1 MVFLSI
7 LCSLAFVGCDRAPS
21 APADIAS
28 VAQVTTLHFKVQGMV
43 CEGCEEAITET
54 VKRLPGVREVH
65 ASHVAGTVDVQTTN
79 PSQQSAIFE
88 AITKLNYTV
97 QS

>member
-1 MVFLSI
+1 MAFIALTLILS
-7 LCSLAFVGCDRAPS
+7 GCERSPS
-21 APADIAS
+21 APTA
-28 VAQVTTLHFKVQGMV
+28 VAPAAQTTTLHFKVQGMV

-54 VKRLPGVREVH
+54 LKHMPGVREVH

-79 PSQQSAIFE
+79 PSQQAAIGE

-97 QS
+97 ES